1 MKAKMRVMHMYIQ
14 RRLYQIKLKCKL
26 ECRTYN
32 HACEDEWRCDDQ
44 FKGWS
49 RSMFG
54 LGLVACRILSASSV
68 FGVTLPEWLTGSPAK
83 VI

>member
-1 MKAKMRVMHMYIQ
+1 MYIL
-14 RRLYQIKLKCKL
+14 RRLYQIEMQGTKALTVTRHATGNSEEKC
-26 ECRTYN
+26 
-32 HACEDEWRCDDQ
+32 
-44 FKGWS
+44 WS

-68 FGVTLPEWLTGSPAK
+68 GGVTLPEWLTGSPAK